1 MREDSDFEAL
11 TDELYARPPA
21 GFVTRRDELATQA
34 RTAGDRVLATQIK
47 ALRRP
52 SVGAWYLNSGVRARL
67 ASLEELILLGQQL
80 RDAQSR
86 GDFDAVREL
95 GAQRGAAA
103 GATLRELR
111 AHLAGAGITATA
123 TGLEE
128 VRATLTS
135 ALADPDVADQL
146 ARGRLDRPHVY
157 AGLGDLPDAVGAD
170 GRGAGRPRPGRS
182 PDPTEQDR
190 AADDAEH
197 RAAEE
202 AAARQEL
209 ERAEAELAAR
219 TAERDAADTE
229 VRARRERVAAL
240 TAELDEARA
249 TLRAAT
255 KELDA
260 AVDRQAVARRRAEHA
275 RRQAGERP
283 S

>member
-67 ASLEELILLGQQL
+67 ASLEELIRLGQQL

-157 AGLGDLPDAVGAD
+157 AGLGDLPDVLGAN
-170 GRGAGRPRPGRS
+170 G
-182 PDPTEQDR
+182 PTEQDR

-219 TAERDAADTE
+219 TAERDAADAE

-260 AVDRQAVARRRAEHA
+260 AVDRQAVARRRAERA